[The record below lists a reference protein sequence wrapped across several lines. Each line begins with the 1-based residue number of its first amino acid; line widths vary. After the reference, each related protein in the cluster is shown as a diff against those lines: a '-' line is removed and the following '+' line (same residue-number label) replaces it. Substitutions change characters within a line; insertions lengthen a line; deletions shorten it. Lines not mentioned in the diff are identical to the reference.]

1 MGRWQLNTKK
11 HFAKKKTGRTEQFL
25 LRKYID
31 SKEIVQTSI
40 HGSIVAFEKSR
51 IRSHPLN
58 IKRLLSR

>member
-1 MGRWQLNTKK
+1 MGRWQLE
-11 HFAKKKTGRTEQFL
+11 KKKTGRTEQFL

-31 SKEIVQTSI
+31 SKETVQTRI
-40 HGSIVAFEKSR
+40 HGSIVTFEKSR